1 MLMAVYS
8 FRNPVLYENK
18 KLNTSA
24 KGLIWK
30 VGQATKSNLMYV
42 HPTLTTRENVIGS
55 IIEYKSLYFW
65 TNIPARPFQLSII
78 QNLDKLLMMRDNV
91 MFNYNFFRFSEQILG
106 YTFQTIYIKSKKLGR
121 EQKK

>member
-30 VGQATKSNLMYV
+30 VGQATKSNLM
-42 HPTLTTRENVIGS
+42 
-55 IIEYKSLYFW
+55 
-65 TNIPARPFQLSII
+65 
-78 QNLDKLLMMRDNV
+78 
-91 MFNYNFFRFSEQILG
+91 
-106 YTFQTIYIKSKKLGR
+106 
-121 EQKK
+121 